1 MIKKVCILAS
11 LSQKSDIEEAVARI
25 INHRDILLI
34 IQPNSV
40 IRHCLRLTMI
50 IFVELLRRAWLWLF
64 LSMREDLVNRLHT
77 SWLLQN
83 TWAYQGRN
91 TIRLKENEF
100 GGEIHERCC

>member
-1 MIKKVCILAS
+1 MIKKYVYWLLYHRSQILKK
-11 LSQKSDIEEAVARI
+11 LWRI

-50 IFVELLRRAWLWLF
+50 IFVELLRRVWLWLF